1 MRRSFALVFF
11 LFIVLIASVGPVRAQ
26 GLVAAAAAADEVE
39 RGRALFDKHCRSCHK
54 ADRLVR
60 RLYSADTPPRMD
72 VCAFLQGHRRSEGAQ
87 DCAIVSYLEDLARQ
101 AAQ

>member
-1 MRRSFALVFF
+1 
-11 LFIVLIASVGPVRAQ
+11 
-26 GLVAAAAAADEVE
+26 
-39 RGRALFDKHCRSCHK
+39 
-54 ADRLVR
+54 
-60 RLYSADTPPRMD
+60 MD